1 MCVCVCARVCM
12 CVCVCMH
19 VCVPHMCMCMCVY
32 VCECVH
38 ACTICKGEIEICIDY
53 RAVTLLLN
61 ERQFLLDV
69 S

>member
-1 MCVCVCARVCM
+1 MRVCM
-12 CVCVCMH
+12 CTR
-19 VCVPHMCMCMCVY
+19 
-32 VCECVH
+32 
-38 ACTICKGEIEICIDY
+38 AFTICKGEIEFCIHY